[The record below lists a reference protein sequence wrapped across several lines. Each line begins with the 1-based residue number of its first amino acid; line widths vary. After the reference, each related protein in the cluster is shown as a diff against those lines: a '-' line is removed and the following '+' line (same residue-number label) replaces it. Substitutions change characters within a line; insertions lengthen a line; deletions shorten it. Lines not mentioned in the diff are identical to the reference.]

1 MELLYQDAQIA
12 VCIKPQGVLSEAGPG
27 SLPGLLQDALGGSY
41 IRSTDWTAM

>member
-12 VCIKPQGVLSEAGPG
+12 VCIKPQGVLSGGRTRLFAGAAAG
-27 SLPGLLQDALGGSY
+27 RAGQAY